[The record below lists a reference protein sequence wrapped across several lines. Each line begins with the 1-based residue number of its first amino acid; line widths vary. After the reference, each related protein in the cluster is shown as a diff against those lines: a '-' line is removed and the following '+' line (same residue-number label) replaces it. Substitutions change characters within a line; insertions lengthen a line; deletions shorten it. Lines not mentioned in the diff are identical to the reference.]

1 MMILMRRDIFL
12 ATKSVGVANV
22 GVRDVVR
29 PEFNNKFLSEIFT
42 ISRQLAD
49 KVLELDANME
59 RNIKFKTELITL
71 LSPYE
76 ETQKQREKKT
86 KQTSIKRYFVSSNTR
101 H

>member
-1 MMILMRRDIFL
+1 MMILMRRGLFL

-59 RNIKFKTELITL
+59 RNIKFKT
-71 LSPYE
+71 
-76 ETQKQREKKT
+76 
-86 KQTSIKRYFVSSNTR
+86 
-101 H
+101 